1 MTKKIKELQQDFCAH
16 LFNYKSKKITNQ
28 LPYSNHEALAR
39 LNIYRNNVF
48 GNFESVLSSIYPAI
62 KRLVGEDYFEKLVL
76 DFCKKYPSRSG
87 NLDNFGKE
95 FPQFLKQ
102 IRKQHKL
109 PYLPDTARLE
119 LLFHQSYFC
128 KNSKNFDIKKF
139 QKIPSENFFNLTFKL
154 HPSCF
159 LITSKFPIFS
169 IWHSNVNKKKP
180 KKISLQE
187 SESAAISKA
196 LGQVE
201 IIKLLPEEF
210 IFLQNLSEEKNLFE
224 TYKKILRSTK
234 KDCDIGQMLHKFIA
248 AKIINNFKLEK
259 NEMPKNR

>member
-1 MTKKIKELQQDFCAH
+1 MKKTKELQQDFCAH
-16 LFNYKSKKITNQ
+16 LFDNKSKKIINS
-28 LPYSNHEALAR
+28 LPYSNQEALAR

-62 KRLVGEDYFEKLVL
+62 KRLVGEDYFEKLVV

-87 NLDNFGKE
+87 NLDDFGSE

-102 IRKQHKL
+102 IQRRHKL

-119 LLFHQSYFC
+119 LFFHQAYFC
-128 KNSKNFDIKKF
+128 KDAVDFDLKKF
-139 QKIPSENFFNLTFKL
+139 QKIPPENFFDLTFKL

-169 IWHSNVNKKKP
+169 IWQSNVSEKKP
-180 KKISLQE
+180 KKLSLQQA
-187 SESAAISKA
+187 ESAIISKA

-201 IIKLLPEEF
+201 IIKLSAAEF
-210 IFLQNLSEEKNLFE
+210 IFLQNLSQGKNLFE

-234 KDCDIGQMLHKFIA
+234 IDCNIGEILQKFVA

-259 NEMPKNR
+259 K

>member
-1 MTKKIKELQQDFCAH
+1 MKKTQELQQNFCTH
-16 LFNYKSKKITNQ
+16 LFDKKSTEIINS
-28 LPYSNHEALAR
+28 LPYSKQEALAR

-87 NLDNFGKE
+87 NLDDFGSE
-95 FPQFLKQ
+95 FPQFLQ
-102 IRKQHKL
+102 QTRRKHKL

-119 LLFHQSYFC
+119 LFFHQAYFC
-128 KNSKNFDIKKF
+128 KDAVDFDLKKF
-139 QKIPSENFFNLTFKL
+139 QKIPPEDFFNLTFKL

-159 LITSKFPIFS
+159 LIASKFPIFS
-169 IWHSNVNKKKP
+169 IWQSNVNEKKP
-180 KKISLQE
+180 KKLSLQQA
-187 SESAAISKA
+187 ESALISKA

-201 IIKLLPEEF
+201 IIKLSPAEF
-210 IFLQNLSEEKNLFE
+210 IFLENVSKEKNLFE
-224 TYKKILRSTK
+224 TYKKILRRTK
-234 KDCDIGQMLHKFIA
+234 SDCNIGKILQKFVA

-259 NEMPKNR
+259 K